1 MIKCELNIKTGHEQV
16 CIDGKLPTIL
26 TELEHLL
33 RGFREVMGNNHVPE
47 KLQDELLEA
56 AFENAKLS
64 QEDSILK
71 TMDKLELPNFF
82 KEFVK
87 DLLDK
92 ANEE

>member
-26 TELEHLL
+26 TELEDLL

-47 KLQDELLEA
+47 EVQDELLET
-56 AFENAKLS
+56 AFQNAKYS
-64 QEDSILK
+64 KEDSILK
-71 TMDKLELPNFF
+71 TMEKVKRPNFF

-87 DLLDK
+87 DLLK
-92 ANEE
+92 NEE